1 MGEERARWAALS
13 NLQLNFIVEGQTEE
27 TFVNRVLKPHLAN
40 RTINTS
46 VRCVLTSKKNGHEY
60 RGGIGTYQQA
70 RRDILLWMEEEQNAD
85 TRFTTMFD
93 LYRMPKDFPQYK
105 TAAQLTDPYE
115 RVKALEAALQSDLG
129 VARIIPYIQLHEFES
144 LVLADAAKLS
154 VQFPNYPVS
163 INNIVAMTGT
173 FKSPEL
179 IDDSDGPAKRISTE
193 IPEYEYR
200 KAAAGPIVAEHI
212 GLPTLRTKCTH
223 FGCWIGALESLAH
236 PGVEP

>member
-13 NLQLNFIVEGQTEE
+13 NLQLT
-27 TFVNRVLKPHLAN
+27 
-40 RTINTS
+40 
-46 VRCVLTSKKNGHEY
+46 
-60 RGGIGTYQQA
+60 
-70 RRDILLWMEEEQNAD
+70 
-85 TRFTTMFD
+85 
-93 LYRMPKDFPQYK
+93 
-105 TAAQLTDPYE
+105 
-115 RVKALEAALQSDLG
+115 
-129 VARIIPYIQLHEFES
+129 
-144 LVLADAAKLS
+144 
-154 VQFPNYPVS
+154 
-163 INNIVAMTGT
+163 NIVAMTGT

-179 IDDSDGPAKRISTE
+179 IDDRDGPAKHISTE